1 MVRRSLTWYLCFVR
15 SGLSPTGSLNPSE
28 RRELPRCKPL
38 LHRSASVQ
46 TLNVPYSRPIMSAHE
61 LGAMVSGNRQDE
73 GSSLPSR
80 PSTQPVDKEAK
91 TLTPHTEDI
100 TEQPDEE
107 PRTWRFWLV
116 FVSLCLALLT
126 VSLDIT
132 VISVALPTIA
142 HSIPGADE
150 QYIWLSSAFL
160 LASTVVQPIIGQ
172 LADIFGRR
180 WPMIISVALFILG
193 SGIIGGAKN
202 VATMIAG
209 RTVQGL
215 GGGGQFVL
223 VEIIACDM
231 VPLRER
237 GKYLGMV
244 LSSGAVGSTLGPILG
259 GVIAEHNWRW
269 IFYMNIPLGGVTL
282 LVQGFFLR
290 LKAKKNPTWA
300 SALGKID
307 WMGGLLFIG
316 SLSAVLLGLIMG
328 GSVYGWGTYHIV
340 VPLVVGFVGWIG
352 FHVYEATPFCKQPS
366 VPPHLFATRTSLI
379 GYFLGF
385 DAAVLLLWA
394 TIFLPVYFMGVL
406 GTSPLT
412 AGVYLLPFMLFS
424 VPSGIVAGGIMA
436 KIGKYKPFHFVG
448 FALSAIGFGLFTL
461 LDANS
466 HKAMWACF
474 SIIASIGMGVL
485 MITVLPAIQANLSD
499 ADNAASAALFSFMR
513 SFGFMWGT
521 AIPAVIF
528 NNRSDELLHMISD
541 SKVAAAFSGG
551 KAYSLVSGGYVQSV
565 TPEVREQVVA
575 MLRESLK
582 PVWYGAVALALLGF
596 VLAFAEKHVDM
607 RTQLETEYGLEKA
620 EKHGEGAES
629 TMSAA

>member
-1 MVRRSLTWYLCFVR
+1 MCPPSISIGVQQRFKVGRDILDIMNTQERRSTD
-15 SGLSPTGSLNPSE
+15 
-28 RRELPRCKPL
+28 
-38 LHRSASVQ
+38 
-46 TLNVPYSRPIMSAHE
+46 
-61 LGAMVSGNRQDE
+61 SGNMHNQN
-73 GSSLPSR
+73 SSPPSR
-80 PSTQPVDKEAK
+80 PSTQPVEKEIK
-91 TLTPHTEDI
+91 TLTPTMEEK
-100 TEQPDEE
+100 TAQPEEE

-132 VISVALPTIA
+132 IISVALPTIA
-142 HSIPGADE
+142 HSVPGADK

-160 LASTVVQPIIGQ
+160 LTSTVVQPIIGQ

-244 LSSGAVGSTLGPILG
+244 LSSGAVGSTLGPIIG

-282 LVQGFFLR
+282 LVQGFFLN
-290 LKAKKNPTWA
+290 LKARKNATWS
-300 SALGKID
+300 SAFAKID
-307 WMGGLLFIG
+307 MIGGLLFIG
-316 SLSAVLLGLIMG
+316 SLSAILLGLIMG
-328 GSVYGWGTYHIV
+328 GSVYGWGTYHVV
-340 VPLVVGFVGWIG
+340 VPLVVGFVGWIS
-352 FHVYEATPFCKQPS
+352 FHVYEASVLCKQPS
-366 VPPHLFATRTSLI
+366 VPPHLFRTRTSLI

-406 GTSPLT
+406 GTNPLT

-436 KIGKYKPFHFVG
+436 KVGKYKPFHFIG
-448 FALSAIGFGLFTL
+448 FGLSAVGFGLFTL
-461 LDANS
+461 MDANS
-466 HKAMWACF
+466 PKAMWTCF

-528 NNRSDELLHMISD
+528 NNRSDQLLHMISD
-541 SKVAAAFSGG
+541 ANIAAAFSGG
-551 KAYSLVSGGYVQSV
+551 KAYSHVSGSYVQSIA
-565 TPEVREQVVA
+565 PEAREQVVT
-575 MLRESLK
+575 MLSKSLK
-582 PVWYGAVALALLGF
+582 PVWYGALAFALLGF
-596 VLAFAEKHVDM
+596 ILSFGEKHVEM
-607 RTQLETEYGLEKA
+607 RTQLDTKYGLEKA
-620 EKHGEGAES
+620 RGQVEGENS
-629 TMSAA
+629 IVSAA